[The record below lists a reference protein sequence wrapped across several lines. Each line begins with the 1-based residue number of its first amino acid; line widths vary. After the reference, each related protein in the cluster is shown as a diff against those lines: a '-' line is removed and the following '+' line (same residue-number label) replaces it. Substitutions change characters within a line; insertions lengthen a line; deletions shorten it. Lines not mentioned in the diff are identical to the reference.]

1 MAIDIARRKLIAAL
15 GGAAVAWPLA
25 ARAQQGA
32 VPVVGLLHIGSA
44 ARLARQ
50 LVEFRKGLSEIGYTE
65 GRNVTI
71 EYRWAEGQ
79 FDRLPELTDD
89 LVRRHVAVIAAA
101 ALPAVLAA
109 KAATTSIPVVFEIG
123 GDPVKLGL
131 VDSLNRP
138 GGTFTG
144 FTQLGNVLAPKQF
157 ELLHVVVPKA
167 VKIGMFVNPNNPN
180 ASSDARAVQAAAETM
195 GLQVLVLNVTG
206 ERDLEPSFATLVE
219 NEVGGLLV
227 SITLALGSLTDQ
239 TIPLAAHY
247 AIPAIYA
254 FRDEAAAGGLMSY
267 GTDDA
272 ATFHQMGSYVGRI
285 LKGDKPADLP
295 VQQSTKVELI
305 INLKTAKA
313 LGVTVPLSLL
323 GRADEVIE

>member
-1 MAIDIARRKLIAAL
+1 MASGIGRRQFMSAL
-15 GGAAVAWPLA
+15 GGTAFAWPLA

-32 VPVVGLLHIGSA
+32 VPVVGLLHIGSP
-44 ARLARQ
+44 ARLTRQ
-50 LVEFRKGLSEIGYTE
+50 LVEFRKGLSEAGYTE

-101 ALPAVLAA
+101 SLPAVLAA
-109 KAATTSIPVVFEIG
+109 KAATATIPVVFEIG

-144 FTQLGNVLAPKQF
+144 FTQFGNVLAPKQF
-157 ELLHVVVPKA
+157 ELLHEVVPKA

-180 ASSDARAVQAAAETM
+180 ASSDARAVQAAAETI

-206 ERDLEPSFATLVE
+206 ERDLEASFATLVE

-227 SITLALGSLTDQ
+227 SITLSLGSLTDQ

-272 ATFHQMGSYVGRI
+272 AIFHQMGSYVGRV

-313 LGVTVPLSLL
+313 LGLTLPLPLL